1 MCPTCL
7 LNADTMVS
15 PPPKAKDL
23 QRQSSAETASEPP
36 REGVEASENI
46 PQFAVPIE
54 RLRDLFP
61 DLEIE
66 KMIGLGGMGAVYRAR
81 QPRLD
86 RTVALKVLT
95 CPPEMHEGFALRFER
110 EAQVLARLNHPNIVT
125 IFDFGEIDRS
135 DDDGSHGNLFYFLME
150 FVDGA
155 DLNQMIRTG
164 ELKPEQALKIVPQI
178 CDALQFAHDEGV
190 THRDIKPAN
199 ILIDL
204 KGQVHIADFGLAK
217 LIGTESDA
225 LGTGL
230 TLTGTSMGTPF
241 YMAPEQWESNAEV
254 DHRADIY
261 SLGVVIYEMLT
272 GIRPQGAFS
281 PPSKTVQ
288 VDVRIDEVVMKAM
301 ESNVE
306 LRYQQATEIK
316 DDVTRATSTLEKS
329 PPGKRLPLV
338 IASTL
343 AVVGLSSSALFHWR
357 EQNPGK
363 ADLSAP
369 AKPPTSQLNS
379 SSTDKAKPGP
389 LVALGTMGFNG
400 NPIDLS
406 RAEGIDDFVQVVLHE
421 TGWIA
426 LRATGDT
433 ISSDGRGEMSG
444 IAKICRGHYD
454 GFSLIG
460 SDHKLHV
467 FSDILPGDSSN
478 NSVEN
483 VPAEVQAIGVTDS
496 VVGTWGVIAL
506 LRDKT
511 VRVWGPQ
518 FDETPG
524 TTFKKER
531 WSKSATEELTNVV
544 SIGLTQ
550 AYAAAVTSD
559 GVLKA
564 WNESPEIE
572 TPQIK
577 AAQGQFKKA
586 LSSSGLQSLIWKGE
600 NRILVISPSGNT
612 SETNLNYS
620 VRDFTF
626 SDTYTL
632 FQTDDGNWFQPV
644 TSDIPSEFLNQ
655 LPGRSPSSFSFHYK
669 RAGDADG
676 SDTGGLI
683 AIGTL
688 KKPTKIDVKDSET
701 SVAGYLKAYGTLGDE
716 SAIDLSKAE
725 GLTDFTQVLLQH
737 LGWIGLRKNGET
749 ISSNG
754 KGDRQNIRKLFPIG
768 GNSFAL
774 LSEEDKLE
782 FVGASPNPSPIFLSQ
797 HLPPELSE
805 IGILDLAGDDR
816 QCIALLKDGTARVW
830 GPLYD
835 NLELTPEWM
844 GVKKAWQRPPQ
855 EALTNVQS
863 IATGGGWASSI
874 NNDGKLW
881 VWDADGPIDLRE
893 LESEQGNFE
902 KVYPNV
908 SKSVIARMKDGRFMV
923 MYLLSNTHYFS
934 TSMTTRESTDMTWA
948 RFISI
953 WKSRKGEWIN
963 VGDPIPN
970 LDNLFTLI
978 NGRSPDSFSMAIYN
992 KGRKNAL
999 PLTHAGLITINHREI
1014 KEN

>member
-7 LNADTMVS
+7 LDADTMLS
-15 PPPKAKDL
+15 PPPADKNL
-23 QRQSSAETASEPP
+23 QQQSSAETGSAPP
-36 REGVEASENI
+36 RREVETSENI
-46 PQFAVPIE
+46 PQFAVPIK
-54 RLRDLFP
+54 RLRELFP
-61 DLEIE
+61 ELEIE

-125 IFDFGEIDRS
+125 IFDFGEIDQS
-135 DDDGSHGNLFYFLME
+135 DDEGSHGNLFYFIME

-164 ELKPEQALKIVPQI
+164 ELKPEQALKIIPQI

-241 YMAPEQWESNAEV
+241 YMAPEQWESTAEV

-272 GIRPQGAFS
+272 GTRPQGAYS

-316 DDVTRATSTLEKS
+316 DDVTRATSTPEKS

-338 IASTL
+338 IASAL
-343 AVVGLSSSALFHWR
+343 AVIGLSSAAFFHWR
-357 EQNPGK
+357 GQPPEK
-363 ADLSAP
+363 VDLLP
-369 AKPPTSQLNS
+369 LTIPNTSQLS
-379 SSTDKAKPGP
+379 SSDSAKAKPGP
-389 LVALGTMGFNG
+389 LVAFGTMGFKES
-400 NPIDLS
+400 PIDLS
-406 RAEGIDDFVQVVLHE
+406 KAEGINDFIQVVLHE

-444 IAKICRGHYD
+444 VTKICRGHYD
-454 GFSLIG
+454 GFSLI
-460 SDHKLHV
+460 SNDHKLHV
-467 FSDILPGDSSN
+467 FADILPGDSSN
-478 NSVEN
+478 KTVED
-483 VPAEVQAIGVTDS
+483 VPSDAQTIGVTDC

-550 AYAAAVTSD
+550 DYAAAVTND

-586 LSSSGLQSLIWKGE
+586 LSSSGLQGMIWKGG

-612 SETNLNYS
+612 SETNLDYS
-620 VRDFTF
+620 VRDSIF
-626 SDTYTL
+626 SDVYTL
-632 FQTDDGNWFQPV
+632 FQSDEGNWFQPLV
-644 TSDIPSEFLNQ
+644 SNFPNDFLKRIKG
-655 LPGRSPSSFSFHYK
+655 LSPSAFSFHK
-669 RAGDADG
+669 RAGDKTTPGA
-676 SDTGGLI
+676 GGLI
-683 AIGTL
+683 TIGTL
-688 KKPTKIDVKDSET
+688 ENPNELDSKDLHT
-701 SVAGYLKAYGTLGDE
+701 PAAGNLKAYGTLGDG
-716 SAIDLSKAE
+716 SPIDLSKAE
-725 GLTDFTQVLLQH
+725 GTSDFSQVLLQH

-774 LSEEDKLE
+774 LSEEDNLE
-782 FVGASPNPSPIFLSQ
+782 FVGASPNPSPIFLSRD
-797 HLPPELSE
+797 LPPELSE

-855 EALTNVQS
+855 EALTNIQS

-874 NNDGKLW
+874 DSDGKLW
-881 VWDADGPIDLRE
+881 LWDADGPVDLKE
-893 LESEQGNFE
+893 LASEQGNFE

-908 SKSVIARMKDGRFMV
+908 SKSVVARMKDGRFMV

-934 TSMTTRESTDMTWA
+934 TSITTRDSADMTWA

-953 WKSRKGEWIN
+953 WRSKEGQWIN
-963 VGDPIPN
+963 VGDPIPELN
-970 LDNLFTLI
+970 KIFSLI
-978 NGRSPDSFSMAIYN
+978 NGRASESFSMAIYN
-992 KGRKNAL
+992 RGRKNAL
-999 PLTHAGLITINHREI
+999 PLTHAGLITINSQDA